1 MANHPGHLV
10 LFEKGIVAMQE
21 NQNAQTMT
29 PEQGVI
35 EILSGRIG
43 ELERDIAQLR
53 IALMLKEQENAQ
65 LQGDATSANPE

>member
-1 MANHPGHLV
+1 
-10 LFEKGIVAMQE
+10 MQE
-21 NQNAQTMT
+21 NNNAQTMT
-29 PEQGVI
+29 PEQGII

-65 LQGDATSANPE
+65 LQGDATAAGSE

>member
-1 MANHPGHLV
+1 
-10 LFEKGIVAMQE
+10 MQE
-21 NQNAQTMT
+21 NNNAQTMT

-53 IALMLKEQENAQ
+53 IALMLKEQENSQ
-65 LQGDATSANPE
+65 PQGEDTSVSSE

>member
-1 MANHPGHLV
+1 
-10 LFEKGIVAMQE
+10 MQE
-21 NQNAQTMT
+21 NNNVQTMT

-53 IALMLKEQENAQ
+53 IALMLKEQENSQ
-65 LQGDATSANPE
+65 PQGEDTSVSSE